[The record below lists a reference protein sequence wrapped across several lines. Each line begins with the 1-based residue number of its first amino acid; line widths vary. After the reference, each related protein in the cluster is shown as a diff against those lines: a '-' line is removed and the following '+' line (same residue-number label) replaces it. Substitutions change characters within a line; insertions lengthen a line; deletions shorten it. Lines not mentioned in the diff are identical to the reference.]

1 MPQDFLSNEPFL
13 LIHPVHP
20 PLEGELK
27 FQMQAMTTM
36 IERINFVIGN
46 VCDKLEKRN
55 NGYKFQIF
63 MMLGKKLEVERLA
76 KVYKKT
82 NKEREEWRASAQ
94 R

>member
-46 VCDKLEKRN
+46 GELQLNAKR
-55 NGYKFQIF
+55 
-63 MMLGKKLEVERLA
+63 KKN
-76 KVYKKT
+76 KKG
-82 NKEREEWRASAQ
+82 
-94 R
+94 

>member
-1 MPQDFLSNEPFL
+1 M
-13 LIHPVHP
+13 
-20 PLEGELK
+20 
-27 FQMQAMTTM
+27 
-36 IERINFVIGN
+36 GN

-63 MMLGKKLEVERLA
+63 MMLGKKREVERLA

>member
-1 MPQDFLSNEPFL
+1 
-13 LIHPVHP
+13 
-20 PLEGELK
+20 
-27 FQMQAMTTM
+27 M